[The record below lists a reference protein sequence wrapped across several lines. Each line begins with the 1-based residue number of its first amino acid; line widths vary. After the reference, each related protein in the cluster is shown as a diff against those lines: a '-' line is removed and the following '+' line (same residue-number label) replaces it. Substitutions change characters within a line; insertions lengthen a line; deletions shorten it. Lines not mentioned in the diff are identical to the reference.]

1 MAPDL
6 DFDAPSPSESDDD
19 APAVEQNQKLLWFMC
34 YRTLYRSFI
43 SKQLNRFTVFKYA
56 TLYNK
61 IMTKCF
67 SNLEKKSISFSTSH
81 PKRTN
86 RPAVQFCG
94 RRKYWLCNLNFC

>member
-19 APAVEQNQKLLWFMC
+19 APAVEHNQKLLWFMC
-34 YRTLYRSFI
+34 YRTLYKLI
-43 SKQLNRFTVFKYA
+43 GNKWPNRFTVFKYA

-67 SNLEKKSISFSTSH
+67 SNPVLWKKEVL
-81 PKRTN
+81 
-86 RPAVQFCG
+86 A
-94 RRKYWLCNLNFC
+94 L